1 MDKTVED
8 LESELEELLL
18 KIDEIAQDV
27 VDKKLDTYTGFMKTE
42 EYKDKIVEVGNLLK
56 EKGID
61 ITQRLQ

>member
-18 KIDEIAQDV
+18 KIDDIAQDV
-27 VDKKLDTYTGFMKTE
+27 VDKKLDTYAGFMKTE